1 MILRMPIV
9 KGYNLWTVSAD
20 EARRKVAVEY
30 IVKGLES
37 GALLSLSS
45 TGRSSSTTW
54 WRLTAIW
61 RATAILGKIVVTV

>member
-9 KGYNLWTVSAD
+9 KGYNLWTVRHD

-37 GALLSLSS
+37 GALKPVIDRTFKFDDMVEAHRYLESN
-45 TGRSSSTTW
+45 GQF
-54 WRLTAIW
+54 
-61 RATAILGKIVVTV
+61 GKIVVTV

>member
-9 KGYNLWTVSAD
+9 KGYNLWTISAD

-37 GALLSLSS
+37 GGSSLSS

-61 RATAILGKIVVTV
+61 RATTSSERSL